1 MGESEVIGVTR
12 DAIMVLMIVSS
23 PLLLIGMGVG
33 VLISF
38 FQALTQIQEATIAFV
53 PKILIMFVAMIFL
66 MPFMAHQLMDFTN
79 RLQPLIIQA
88 GTAD

>member
-1 MGESEVIGVTR
+1 
-12 DAIMVLMIVSS
+12 
-23 PLLLIGMGVG
+23 
-33 VLISF
+33 
-38 FQALTQIQEATIAFV
+38 
-53 PKILIMFVAMIFL
+53 MFVAMMFL